1 MGVRYLGKFK
11 EGGKV
16 FDKSMKGGDGFKFKL
31 GKGEVIKGWDI
42 GIQGMKVGGK
52 RVIHCPPEVA

>member
-16 FDKSMKGGDGFKFKL
+16 FDKSMKGDGFKFKL